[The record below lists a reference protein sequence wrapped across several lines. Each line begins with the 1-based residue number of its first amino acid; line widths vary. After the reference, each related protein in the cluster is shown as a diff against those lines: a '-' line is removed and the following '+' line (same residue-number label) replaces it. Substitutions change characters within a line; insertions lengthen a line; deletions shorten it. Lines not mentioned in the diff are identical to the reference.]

1 MATDWE
7 LARTTG
13 RCAVTGRVFAEGES
27 YFAALFEGPAGLE
40 RRDYGLDAWSGPPE
54 GSFCHWRGRVP
65 VREKKPA
72 ALDIDPQM
80 FTQLFVGLEDDPSE
94 TRQQFRFVLALLL
107 MRKRLLRFEQADRE
121 AGQEFWQ
128 MRLAAD
134 KSLHRVLNPRL
145 TDEHVTRLSAQ
156 LTALLSGE
164 IEAVEVLEG
173 GGDIAPAP
181 AGEKPGEPSDEGHGA
196 GTPETISNP

>member
-13 RCAVTGRVFAEGES
+13 RCAATGRTFAEGEA
-27 YFAALFEGPAGLE
+27 YYAALFETPAGLE
-40 RRDYGLDAWSGPPE
+40 RRDYGLDAWSGPPA
-54 GSFCHWRGRVP
+54 GSFCHWRGRIP

-72 ALDIDPQM
+72 SLDIDPQM
-80 FTQLFVGLEDDPSE
+80 LTQLFVGLEDHPSE

-107 MRKRLLRFEQADRE
+107 MRKRLLRFEGADRD
-121 AGQEFWQ
+121 GRQEYWQ

-145 TDEHVTRLSAQ
+145 TDEHIARLSAQ

-164 IEAVEVLEG
+164 VEAFEFLEG
-173 GGDIAPAP
+173 NEESPP
-181 AGEKPGEPSDEGHGA
+181 ELTESQPGEPSDDGHA
-196 GTPETISNP
+196 TSEAETMSN